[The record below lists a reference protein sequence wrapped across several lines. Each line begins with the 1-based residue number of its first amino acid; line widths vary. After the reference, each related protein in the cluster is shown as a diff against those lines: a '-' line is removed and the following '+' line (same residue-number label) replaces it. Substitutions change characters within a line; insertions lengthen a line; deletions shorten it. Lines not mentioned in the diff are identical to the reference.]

1 MDWGGVS
8 TWVKLEGRVLLGANS
23 TYPVGSEG
31 GEANVK
37 LTIANMPSH
46 THRVYKDDYYSANSN
61 GVTNTTNAWKQ
72 ALVNASNTTCNI
84 ATEYVGGGQ
93 SHNNM
98 PPFRSVFIWRRT
110 A

>member
-1 MDWGGVS
+1 M
-8 TWVKLEGRVLLGANS
+8 
-23 TYPVGSEG
+23 PVGTLA
-31 GEANVK
+31 GESNVT
-37 LTIANMPSH
+37 LTIENMPRH
-46 THRVYKDDYYSANSN
+46 THRVYKDDYYSANNN